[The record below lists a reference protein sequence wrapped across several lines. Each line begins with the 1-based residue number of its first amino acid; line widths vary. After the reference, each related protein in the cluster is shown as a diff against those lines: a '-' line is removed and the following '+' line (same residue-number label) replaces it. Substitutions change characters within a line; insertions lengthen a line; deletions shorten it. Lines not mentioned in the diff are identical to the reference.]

1 MWRPTPVFLPGESHG
16 QRSLAGCS
24 PWGHKGSDTTAA
36 NRACTHGDTEARKEQ
51 LGTAQPGP
59 AGSSQKPVILPH
71 FRSHLHQHAGTQA
84 PSLRL
89 PEQMQSSSDLIF
101 SDAALRVPVPESEHP
116 ASNLSSQVSSLFHVL
131 ILTNPSMAT
140 ALNI

>member
-1 MWRPTPVFLPGESHG
+1 M
-16 QRSLAGCS
+16 
-24 PWGHKGSDTTAA
+24 TASKCA
-36 NRACTHGDTEARKEQ
+36 HTHGDTEEQ

-71 FRSHLHQHAGTQA
+71 FHSHLHQHAGTQA
-84 PSLRL
+84 PSLHL
-89 PEQMQSSSDLIF
+89 PEQMQSSSDLTF
-101 SDAALRVPVPESEHP
+101 SDAALWVPVPESEHP

-131 ILTNPSMAT
+131 LLTNPSMAT